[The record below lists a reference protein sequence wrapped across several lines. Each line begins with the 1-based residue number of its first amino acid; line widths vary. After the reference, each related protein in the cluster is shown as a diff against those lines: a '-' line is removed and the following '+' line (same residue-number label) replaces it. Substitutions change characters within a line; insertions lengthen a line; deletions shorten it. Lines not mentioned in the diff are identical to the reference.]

1 PYLLVFSL
9 ACVLSPTAKPHW
21 PAMGYTTLF
30 CALPWFWEK
39 KWRLQRWWMKAV
51 HPVPVIALSAAFTLL
66 LLTQSIYPV
75 IKMEPRLDM
84 TNELYGWPEAGR
96 QIQVEYDRLSREHRT
111 VVFTRRL
118 NMAAPVCFY
127 TPGHIP
133 AYSITD
139 VHEQYDIWGRGTLA
153 DLPRGSS
160 GIYVADSRYTP
171 GKLERYGFKRVEALP
186 PIEVVRAGRVV
197 RRFFLF
203 RLFDYQG

>member
-1 PYLLVFSL
+1 
-9 ACVLSPTAKPHW
+9 
-21 PAMGYTTLF
+21 
-30 CALPWFWEK
+30 
-39 KWRLQRWWMKAV
+39 MKIV
-51 HPVPVIALSAAFTLL
+51 HPIPVIGLSSVITLL

-96 QIQVEYDRLSREHRT
+96 AIQLEYEKLLKEKPT

-133 AYSITD
+133 AYSITGIN
-139 VHEQYDIWGRGTLA
+139 EQYDIWGRGTLA
-153 DLPRGSS
+153 HLPKGAN
-160 GIYVADSRYTP
+160 GLYVADSRYEP
-171 GKLERYGFKRVEALP
+171 GKLDQYGFKRFEALP
-186 PIEVVRAGRVV
+186 PIEIVRAGRVV

-203 RLFDYQG
+203 RFYDYQG